1 MRKEIYFLLFVSL
14 IIFAGNLSFANYNN
28 NNQVGYCSETE
39 YNRLLNGYNMS
50 KSQYKINMSAAQ
62 NSSSLADI
70 DKYVEKFEKV
80 TNNQIQRMQAA
91 NPYTRMGQ
99 MTPIDLDDY
108 ARAVNRQ
115 QQTNAMIR
123 ANNIAMGMPAGEVN
137 FANEAQQLAN
147 ARQAEEM
154 ARRTGLTPE
163 QFIQGATL
171 DYNTTGN
178 ALNNQQNFAG
188 NLYIQGANYD
198 ITARNQYY
206 NNANFYMQQLFQYQE
221 LMIQCINNMR
231 RQ

>member
-99 MTPIDLDDY
+99 MAPLKVDEDAYVKAAQL
-108 ARAVNRQ
+108 
-115 QQTNAMIR
+115 TNY
-123 ANNIAMGMPAGEVN
+123 G
-137 FANEAQQLAN
+137 LAN
-147 ARQAEEM
+147 ANALNPQSFTPRDFQAEQM
-154 ARRTGLTPE
+154 RVAQARQLAQLAAQTGLTPE

-206 NNANFYMQQLFQYQE
+206 NNANFYMQQMFQYQE

>member
-91 NPYTRMGQ
+91 NPYTRMEQ
-99 MTPIDLDDY
+99 MTPLNLDDY
-108 ARAVNRQ
+108 ANAVARSQAANRFIAMNNASMGLPATPVDFAAEQRAV
-115 QQTNAMIR
+115 A
-123 ANNIAMGMPAGEVN
+123 E
-137 FANEAQQLAN
+137 

-171 DYNTTGN
+171 
-178 ALNNQQNFAG
+178 AILQ
-188 NLYIQGANYD
+188 
-198 ITARNQYY
+198 
-206 NNANFYMQQLFQYQE
+206 
-221 LMIQCINNMR
+221 
-231 RQ
+231 